1 MLEINVH
8 ENWFVNATYTDLEED
23 HIFIASEGSDKSE
36 ETLIYQVSKIND
48 GDDVPSVEFQEL
60 SSGDTVKVY
69 ETKELA
75 DTGLYVS
82 DIEDDDVFD
91 LLNATAG
98 DPDEM
103 NSELI
108 TESGMSITLK
118 REANLNVTANDG
130 ETTIT
135 LNSVEYDTKTT
146 TDALAD
152 LAALLV
158 ADGYNATEDGDNL
171 VITGFQINT
180 LVEGDNIADFSITTE
195 LYFEEN
201 ADGVFSLDPEVTD
214 ELGDLTVT
222 VDVDTDDEEL
232 ELSWTDNYF
241 EEVQNT
247 ETDMEYAVS
256 TLGTYYEADDDEKAY
271 LNIWTPMEGQTVY
284 NVYVAEAD
292 SISSSEGSSALG
304 DVLVKDTEVDSVK
317 AKNLI
322 IVGGSCINS
331 AAANVLGVP
340 ERTCGEAFTAAT
352 TVSAG
357 QFLIKSVSDAYTTD
371 KVAVVVAGYNVADTN
386 NAATYLR
393 TQKPAVDAGQEYIGT
408 SSTEATLQV
417 E

>member
-1 MLEINVH
+1 LEV
-8 ENWFVNATYTDLEED
+8 
-23 HIFIASEGSDKSE
+23 G
-36 ETLIYQVSKIND
+36 D
-48 GDDVPSVEFQEL
+48 GDDVE
-60 SSGDTVKVY
+60 
-69 ETKELA
+69 
-75 DTGLYVS
+75 VS
-82 DIEDDDVFD
+82 IS
-91 LLNATAG
+91 
-98 DPDEM
+98 DP
-103 NSELI
+103 
-108 TESGMSITLK
+108 
-118 REANLNVTANDG
+118 
-130 ETTIT
+130 
-135 LNSVEYDTKTT
+135 
-146 TDALAD
+146 
-152 LAALLV
+152 
-158 ADGYNATEDGDNL
+158 
-171 VITGFQINT
+171 VIT
-180 LVEGDNIADFSITTE
+180 
-195 LYFEEN
+195 FEED
-201 ADGVFSLDPEVTD
+201 ADGVFSLDSGVTATD
-214 ELGDLTVT
+214 ITVT
-222 VDVDTDDEEL
+222 VSVDTDDDEL
-232 ELSWTDNYF
+232 ELTVTEGSDFTS
-241 EEVQNT
+241 VSNT
-247 ETDMEYAVS
+247 ETDMEYGVS
-256 TLGTYYEADDDEKAY
+256 DLGTYYEADDDEKAY